1 MASPEQPLITS
12 IPLLFSTLMA
22 PPPMPPASIIE
33 TPSEASTDAI
43 SDLQPHPS
51 GDPTLLI
58 STISFFSDIVN
69 TPYDSQ

>member
-1 MASPEQPLITS
+1 
-12 IPLLFSTLMA
+12 MA
-22 PPPMPPASIIE
+22 PPPIPPASIIE